1 MEHFHC
7 VTVLAAARDLLTNSI
22 EISQYRRSQGLD
34 KQGFEFIVRFFSLY
48 LSLFTKRPVGS
59 PDYTDIYAIVHPV
72 FTLQSVDICRFQR
85 HNLENSQFPVF
96 LFAKRTSS

>member
-34 KQGFEFIVRFFSLY
+34 KQGFELIVRFFSLY
-48 LSLFTKRPVGS
+48 LS
-59 PDYTDIYAIVHPV
+59 
-72 FTLQSVDICRFQR
+72 
-85 HNLENSQFPVF
+85 
-96 LFAKRTSS
+96 